1 MTSLEEKTKTFVSK
15 AFIMTLIANMVW
27 INISEVFR
35 YFVFVM
41 PAMRDAFPQIDNV
54 APMSPFVFAI
64 WGLWDTILVCAV
76 TGFAWLFLERFG
88 RGLIPSLWCG
98 TLFWLGVF
106 CILWIGL
113 YNMNLAPLSVL
124 AIALPLAWVE
134 MVVAA
139 MIVNFGM
146 GRISDS
152 EFSNHN

>member
-1 MTSLEEKTKTFVSK
+1 MTSFEQKAGAFFSR
-15 AFIMTLIANMVW
+15 AFIMTLIANIIW
-27 INISEVFR
+27 INASEVFR

-41 PAMRDAFPQIDNV
+41 PAMRDAFPQIENI
-54 APMSPFVFAI
+54 APMSPLVFAI
-64 WGLWDTILVCAV
+64 WGLWDMILVCAI
-76 TGFAWLFLERFG
+76 TGFSWLFLDRFG

-124 AIALPLAWVE
+124 TVALPLTWVE

-146 GRISDS
+146 TRFTHTNFNNT
-152 EFSNHN
+152 E